1 MATGIKSTVDPSLL
15 SYTMWAA
22 WGAIDIEALG
32 REPRRNYLMTVRA
45 ELATRGYGLA
55 VGGTGKHP
63 YYRIFKDARELVTIK
78 DQWQTTKAAGDAF
91 AKVCKEFLEKEDPSH
106 ANTVDGSTAT
116 G

>member
-32 REPRRNYLMTVRA
+32 REARRNYLMTVRA
-45 ELATRGYGLA
+45 ELATRGYNLM
-55 VGGTGKHP
+55 VGGNGKHP
-63 YYRIFKDARELVTIK
+63 FYRIYKPAPMGAVLE
-78 DQWQTTKAAGDAF
+78 WQTTKAASDAF
-91 AKVCKEFLEKEDPSH
+91 LKVCKEFLEKEDPSH
-106 ANTVDGSTAT
+106 ANAIDGSTAT